1 MQDQESNREKLVIL
15 GTSLFAPEVL
25 DLIEDTGKYEVIAF
39 VENWDRGK
47 TQQSLLGLPIIW
59 IDDAASLAD
68 THKAV
73 CSLGTTHRRRFIQ
86 QAAALGF
93 RFATIIHPSAR
104 LSKRSSVGE
113 GSVLGAGVIIASHT
127 KVGNHVIINR
137 GSLIGHDTVIGDY
150 VTISPGSNIAGRVS
164 IGEGAYVS
172 IGAIVLDRVTIGS
185 HSVIGAGAVVTKDVA
200 ERVQV
205 MGVPARVTKENID
218 GR

>member
-1 MQDQESNREKLVIL
+1 MVYNRFERSTV
-15 GTSLFAPEVL
+15 S
-25 DLIEDTGKYEVIAF
+25 
-39 VENWDRGK
+39 
-47 TQQSLLGLPIIW
+47 GLRLCRRYLT
-59 IDDAASLAD
+59 AAYLAD
-68 THKAV
+68 THKDV
-73 CSLGTTHRRRFIQ
+73 CSLGTTQRRRFIQ

-93 RFATIIHPSAR
+93 HFATIIHPSAR

-113 GSVLGAGVIIASHT
+113 DSVLGAGVIIASHT

-137 GSLIGHDTVIGDY
+137 SSLIGHDTAIGDY
-150 VTISPGSNIAGRVS
+150 VTISPGGNIAGRVS
-164 IGEGAYVS
+164 IGEGTYVS
-172 IGAIVLDRVTIGS
+172 IGAIVLDRMTIGS